1 MQFGPVVTSFSVAG
15 WITRPI
21 FWHKP
26 SAPPAMPGSGW
37 SSCVELGCYAYRPGR
52 TWKYTT
58 NAPRHLISC
67 DPPKVDRS
75 HPMQKPV
82 ELMSLALRASS
93 DVGHVVLDP
102 FAGSGTT
109 LIAARA
115 MGRKAIGI
123 EIDERFCEAAAL
135 RLSQQTLDMAQDL
148 DEREADAK
156 DQGRLF

>member
-1 MQFGPVVTSFSVAG
+1 
-15 WITRPI
+15 
-21 FWHKP
+21 
-26 SAPPAMPGSGW
+26 
-37 SSCVELGCYAYRPGR
+37 
-52 TWKYTT
+52 
-58 NAPRHLISC
+58 
-67 DPPKVDRS
+67 
-75 HPMQKPV
+75 MQKPV